1 MGYQGCFQ
9 VCLGGQK
16 AYHSALQRISENLEL
31 AVPKKHGKRSGYQE
45 MNKTFKTD
53 EYMKQIVMLTTAL
66 PIFITDDENMV
77 NTADY

>member
-1 MGYQGCFQ
+1 
-9 VCLGGQK
+9 
-16 AYHSALQRISENLEL
+16 
-31 AVPKKHGKRSGYQE
+31 